1 MRARRQFKKP
11 VQLCGAWHGV
21 RGAAHARWCENPA
34 AIGLRFVGHAA
45 DIVRLRHTG
54 WFTDSD
60 GIGDLLRGIVYQLPS
75 RGGRELY
82 VYGYGDPSGGLAA
95 LLCFDLDADS
105 KEQAA
110 RMADQVAE
118 WAAETEREYQ
128 DKWRAASDY
137 RETQA
142 RIREIRY
149 RHSYL
154 IRALPHAGDDASGAR
169 MRAELRSSV
178 AVLRTE
184 LRDLLDTHGADILSG
199 EYE

>member
-1 MRARRQFKKP
+1 MRARRRFNKA
-11 VQLCGAWHGV
+11 QLCGAWHEV
-21 RGAAHARWCENPA
+21 RGADHARWCENPA
-34 AIGLRFVGHAA
+34 AIGLRFVGHSD
-45 DIVRLRHTG
+45 DIVRLGHKG
-54 WFTDSD
+54 WLTDEA
-60 GIGDLLRGIVYQLPS
+60 GWNGETLRGVVYQLPS
-75 RGGRELY
+75 RHGRCMY
-82 VYGYGDPSGGLAA
+82 VYGHSDPNGEAAA

-110 RMADQVAE
+110 RMADQIAE

-128 DKWRAASDY
+128 DKCRAAYDY
-137 RETQA
+137 RDTQA

-178 AVLRTE
+178 DALRRE
-184 LRDLLDTHGADILSG
+184 LRDLLDTHGADILG
-199 EYE
+199 GDYE